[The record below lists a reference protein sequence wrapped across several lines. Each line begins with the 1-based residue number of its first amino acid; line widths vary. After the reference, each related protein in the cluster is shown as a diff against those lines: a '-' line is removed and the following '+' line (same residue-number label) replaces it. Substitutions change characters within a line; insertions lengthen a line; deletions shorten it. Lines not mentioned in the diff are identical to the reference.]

1 VRGDGLTRG
10 LPGDVIERFF
20 ALGFS
25 LEQMHQNLRDLER
38 CVTHWSDRSVVPDE
52 KTTDEAA

>member
-1 VRGDGLTRG
+1 
-10 LPGDVIERFF
+10 VIERFF
-20 ALGFS
+20 TLGFS

-38 CVTHWSDRSVVPDE
+38 CVTVWSDRSVVPDE